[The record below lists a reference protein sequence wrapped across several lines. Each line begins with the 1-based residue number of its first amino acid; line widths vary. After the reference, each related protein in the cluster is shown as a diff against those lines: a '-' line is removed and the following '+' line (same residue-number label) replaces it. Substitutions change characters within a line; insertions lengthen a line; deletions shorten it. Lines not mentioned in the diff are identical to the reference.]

1 MKATAGTRKTHFGA
15 YELDLRSGE
24 LYKHG
29 IRIKLQDQPFKILA
43 LLLERAGDVVTREEL
58 RQKLWPADTFVDFDT
73 GLNSAI
79 KKLRDVLADSAEE
92 PRYIE
97 TLPRRGYRFIAHVEN
112 GDLPAPVSIETR
124 LATVPPVG
132 PRCEPPKKRRFIVA
146 AGIAAILVIAALVAW
161 RVFFARPA
169 LTGSDVI
176 LLASFVNKT
185 GDPVF
190 DNLDRAL
197 EVKLA
202 ESPFLNLLPE
212 AAARQTLRSMRH
224 EPDERVTQ
232 ELGIEICER
241 QGLKAVVVPEID
253 AIGSYYL
260 ITLVAIDAQSGKQ
273 IARQQQETD
282 NKDKVVAALGKAA
295 SQLRRQLGESLSSLQ
310 KYDAPLALAT
320 TSSLEALQAYR
331 TGVQRNRSGK
341 IRESIPFFER
351 AVELDPQFCSAYI
364 MLGSSYHGIGEDE
377 ASRKNFARAFEL
389 KDKHLTQEENFLV
402 TATYYWNITGNLE
415 KENTVLTLYQ
425 QVYPRSV
432 NAANLL
438 GINYALLGRKE
449 EALQEFNWTIDHSPE
464 PSAFAYSNKSQALMS
479 LGRFDE
485 AKAII
490 NQWQQKGSLF
500 SYQTDMLYR
509 IAFIENDTATMD
521 RIAREAA
528 PDDTGWLQ
536 LQMQFAYLRGDMKK
550 FRSLNEAEV
559 NLETRAGQAQDA
571 ADDLAAR
578 AQLESLLGNYGL
590 ARSFCRHSV
599 ARDADSAT
607 ELWRCAE
614 AFADAGDFTRAEA
627 LAAKLNRIAP
637 ENTIE
642 QKVHLPLIHSIVDRQ
657 RGNPS
662 EAADL
667 LLQPELYKHTLDV
680 PYRLGQAYLASNQP
694 AKAAAQFRMVLDARD
709 AGWWQVYAPLA
720 QLGLAR
726 AYSAQADRE
735 KSRKAY
741 DDYFAT
747 WKDADP
753 GIPILRQAKAEYS
766 KLITP
771 APAAVDDRNMRLNV
785 ALQQPRQKLSASV
798 SLICGQTLWVN
809 SKLAN
814 MLQHAPRSQCFLTE
828 QRRRRMD
835 RQNHSARRVHQ
846 IVVVVAQRRRPTFD
860 SPGSIR
866 IGGRHLFLQLGA
878 PC

>member
-1 MKATAGTRKTHFGA
+1 LFLPSFSGFKLKFVSGALGATARVRRHWLAAVSGAIVGVCSVNDLILMMQLSEFRGFTGNAVDAARTLLARKQLVINSPHFRDPAMEVTARTRKMRFRA
-15 YELDLRSGE
+15 FEVDLRSGE
-24 LYKHG
+24 VHKHG
-29 IRIKLQDQPFKILA
+29 IRLRLQDQPFQVLA
-43 LLLERAGDVVTREEL
+43 ILLEHAGDVVTREEL

-112 GDLPAPVSIETR
+112 VDLPAPVSIETR

-132 PRCEPPKKRRFIVA
+132 PKSEPRKKRRFIVA
-146 AGIAAILVIAALVAW
+146 AGVAAFLVVAALVAW

-176 LLASFVNKT
+176 LLANFVNKT

-197 EVKLA
+197 EVKLT
-202 ESPFLNLLPE
+202 ESPFLSLLPE
-212 AAARQTLRSMRH
+212 AAVRQTMRSMRH

-232 ELGIEICER
+232 ELGIEICKR

-260 ITLVAIDAQSGKQ
+260 ITLEAIDAQSGKQ

-310 KYDAPLALAT
+310 KYNAPLALAT
-320 TSSLEALQAYR
+320 TSSLEALQAYQ

-377 ASRKNFARAFEL
+377 ASRKNFTRAFEL
-389 KDKHLTQEENFLV
+389 KDTHLTQEENFLA
-402 TATYYWNITGNLE
+402 TATYDWNITGNLE
-415 KENTVLTLYQ
+415 KMNAVLTLYQ

-500 SYQTDMLYR
+500 SYQTNMLYR

-521 RIAREAA
+521 RIARQAP
-528 PDDTGWLQ
+528 PDDTGWLD

-559 NLETRAGQAQDA
+559 NIETRGGEKQDA
-571 ADDLAAR
+571 ADDLSAR
-578 AQLESLLGNYGL
+578 AQLESLAGNFSFAPGL
-590 ARSFCRHSV
+590 CRHSV
-599 ARDADSAT
+599 AEDTDSVT

-614 AFADAGDFTRAEA
+614 AFADASDFAHAEA
-627 LAAKLNRIAP
+627 LAAKLNKIAP

-642 QKVHLPLIHSIVDRQ
+642 QKVHLPLIHSIIARQ

-667 LLQPELYKHTLDV
+667 LLQPEQHKYTLDV
-680 PYRLGQAYLASNQP
+680 PYRLGQAYLASNEP
-694 AKAAAQFRMVLDARD
+694 AKAAAQFQMVLDARD
-709 AGWWQVYAPLA
+709 AGWWQIYAPLA

-735 KSRKAY
+735 KSRRAY
-741 DDYFAT
+741 DDFFAT

-753 GIPILRQAKAEYS
+753 DIPVLRQARAEYS
-766 KLITP
+766 RLISHG
-771 APAAVDDRNMRLNV
+771 PAAV
-785 ALQQPRQKLSASV
+785 SS
-798 SLICGQTLWVN
+798 SG
-809 SKLAN
+809 
-814 MLQHAPRSQCFLTE
+814 
-828 QRRRRMD
+828 
-835 RQNHSARRVHQ
+835 
-846 IVVVVAQRRRPTFD
+846 AQR
-860 SPGSIR
+860 
-866 IGGRHLFLQLGA
+866 
-878 PC
+878 